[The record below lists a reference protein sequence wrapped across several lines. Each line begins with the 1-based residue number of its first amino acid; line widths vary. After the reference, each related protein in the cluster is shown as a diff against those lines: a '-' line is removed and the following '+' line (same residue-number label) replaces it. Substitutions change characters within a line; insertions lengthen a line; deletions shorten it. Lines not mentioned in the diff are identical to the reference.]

1 MVAPLFVYAPPR
13 IFFSPAEQELLT
25 CALLGETDEQL
36 ALSLN
41 LVCRTAPGTTL
52 RTDESTHAML
62 VLQSRNP
69 V

>member
-1 MVAPLFVYAPPR
+1 
-13 IFFSPAEQELLT
+13 
-25 CALLGETDEQL
+25 LLGETDEQL